1 MQTSNLHYPT
11 ESVNRMKRIRKR
23 FQVVVV
29 NGLLFLGVA
38 TAHEGIDGVY
48 MMPAEVSGF
57 SGETMELSHGRFRY
71 WFYSDVVSGKEPNY
85 PLTGTYEVH
94 SNAVVLLHRGI
105 YATNRTIM
113 AIQGHTVL
121 WREDGL
127 ELWRKERRI
136 HPYAI
141 LIRVPRES
149 VDDPW
154 STRPSIDSL
163 YDQQMVERENR
174 EYEERYSD
182 QPEPLRSVLRA
193 KTERGDSDLK
203 AFKSEIQKVRLNLNA
218 HILRQL
224 ISRMGYED
232 TVMAIS
238 AESILGHIYESD
250 SLFPE
255 APPFAGS
262 EEAFHKALGLLVN
275 AMSEAK
281 DACALTNV
289 LILFLRVSKVGTIDL
304 PVPEAGIRIR
314 ITAKPGGGYTING
327 DDRIPGSN
335 KYPKDYKWE
344 NEIGTIS
351 QACQKWCRSQIEN
364 LKEAPNARS
373 PSAHGFGGR

>member
-1 MQTSNLHYPT
+1 MT
-11 ESVNRMKRIRKR
+11 
-23 FQVVVV
+23 
-29 NGLLFLGVA
+29 GLLVLGVA
-38 TAHEGIDGVY
+38 TAQEAVDGVY
-48 MMPAEVSGF
+48 MMPIEVSGF
-57 SGETMELSHGRFRY
+57 SGETLELSHGRFRY
-71 WFYSDVVSGKEPNY
+71 WFYSDVVTGNEPKY
-85 PLTGTYEVH
+85 PLTGAYEVN
-94 SNAVVLLHRGI
+94 SNSVFLLHSDI
-105 YATNRTIM
+105 HATNRTLM
-113 AIQGHTVL
+113 TIQGHTVL

-127 ELWRKERRI
+127 ELWRKARRI
-136 HPYAI
+136 HPYSI

-154 STRPSIDSL
+154 TTRPSIDSL
-163 YDQQMVERENR
+163 YDQKMVERDNR
-174 EYEERYSD
+174 EYDERYSD

-193 KTERGDSDLK
+193 ETERGDSDLK

-218 HILRQL
+218 DILRQL
-224 ISRMGYED
+224 ISRMGYEN

-238 AESILGHIYESD
+238 AESILRHIYESD
-250 SLFPE
+250 WLIPE

-275 AMSEAK
+275 AMSAAK
-281 DACALTNV
+281 DESALTKV

-314 ITAKPGGGYTING
+314 ITADPGGGYTING

-364 LKEAPNARS
+364 LKEAPNQAS
-373 PSAHGFGGR
+373 QAIGASAPLPGR